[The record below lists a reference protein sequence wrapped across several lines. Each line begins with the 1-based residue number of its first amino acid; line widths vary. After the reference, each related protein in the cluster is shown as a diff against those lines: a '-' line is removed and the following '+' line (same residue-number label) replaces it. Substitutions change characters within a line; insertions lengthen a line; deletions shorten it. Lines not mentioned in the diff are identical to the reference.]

1 MKVDVVLT
9 TEVVA
14 ALGDWTQRQARNAV
28 FEVVELVRSG
38 DFEGRVRPWDL
49 AALRRDAADLGDV
62 STARAVHLDA
72 EVLVAELLPSG
83 RHIALRRTDHGWR
96 LARFVAPG
104 VTTLP
109 PETTRRVPLD
119 GSGPDAVLAAL
130 GLTRPHDVQMRYVT
144 TELGQGET
152 EYRHGYEWT
161 DGTRTV
167 LAEEVKKEIF
177 DGATPYSRYLR
188 GIVVDGDHGA
198 ILSGSGE
205 DALLIEG

>member
-1 MKVDVVLT
+1 MVDVVLT

-14 ALGDWTQRQARNAV
+14 ALGDWTQRQVRNAV
-28 FEVVELVRSG
+28 FEAVESLRSR
-38 DFEGRVRPWDL
+38 DFEGWVRPWDL
-49 AALRRDAADLGDV
+49 PALRRGAADLGEV
-62 STARAVHLDA
+62 QTARAVNLDV
-72 EVLVAELLPSG
+72 ESLVAELLPSG
-83 RHIALRRTDHGWR
+83 RHVALRRTDHGWR
-96 LARFVAPG
+96 VARFVAPG

-109 PETTRRVPLD
+109 PETTRRVPLV
-119 GSGPDAVLAAL
+119 GSGPNAVLAAL
-130 GLTRPHDVQMRYVT
+130 GVTRPDDVQMRYVT

-167 LAEEVKKEIF
+167 LAEEVKNEIF
-177 DGATPYSRYLR
+177 DGATPYSRYVR
-188 GIVVDGDHGA
+188 GIVVDGDHGV